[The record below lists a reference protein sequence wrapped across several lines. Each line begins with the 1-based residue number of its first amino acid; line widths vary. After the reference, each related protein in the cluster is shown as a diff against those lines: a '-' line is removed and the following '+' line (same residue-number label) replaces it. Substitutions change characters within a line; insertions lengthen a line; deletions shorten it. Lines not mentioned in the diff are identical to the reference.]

1 MYTPAPDYNGPDS
14 FTFKVNDGA
23 LDSNTATVYISV
35 TPVNDPPANVSANAT
50 PTTINEN
57 GSVTVSGAFTDPDVG
72 DTHSVVIRWGDGSA
86 DTTLMLAAGV
96 FSYSAT
102 HQYLDDSPTG
112 TASDVNG
119 ITVTVT
125 DQAGVSGSGSAAVT
139 VNNLAPIITGLG
151 GPVDPI
157 ALGGMVTLSA
167 TFTDVGSQDTHSC
180 TFHWNDG
187 TPDTVVAAPGAGSGS
202 CSAMHNYA
210 TSNVY
215 PVDILV
221 TDDDTGSAT
230 SSYQYAVVYD
240 ARNGFVTG
248 GGWINSPP
256 GAYAAN
262 GTLAGKAN
270 FGFVSKYQK
279 GADVPTGNTEFQ
291 FQTANFNFKSTEY
304 EWLVIAGAKAQYK
317 GSGTINGQGDYGFLL
332 TAIDGSVNGGG
343 GVDKLRLKVW
353 DKSTGNV
360 IYDNQTGASETA
372 DPTTALGGGSV
383 VIHK

>member
-1 MYTPAPDYNGPDS
+1 
-14 FTFKVNDGA
+14 
-23 LDSNTATVYISV
+23 
-35 TPVNDPPANVSANAT
+35 
-50 PTTINEN
+50 
-57 GSVTVSGAFTDPDVG
+57 
-72 DTHSVVIRWGDGSA
+72 
-86 DTTLMLAAGV
+86 
-96 FSYSAT
+96 
-102 HQYLDDSPTG
+102 
-112 TASDVNG
+112 
-119 ITVTVT
+119 
-125 DQAGVSGSGSAAVT
+125 
-139 VNNLAPIITGLG
+139 
-151 GPVDPI
+151 
-157 ALGGMVTLSA
+157 
-167 TFTDVGSQDTHSC
+167 
-180 TFHWNDG
+180 
-187 TPDTVVAAPGAGSGS
+187 
-202 CSAMHNYA
+202 MHNYA